1 MLDPAT
7 PRLGITGLGSVGLR
21 LAVEFGKQ
29 FPTVGF
35 DSHETRIQQL
45 KAGIDHTL
53 EVTYLLPAAA
63 VDGRL

>member
-1 MLDPAT
+1 MFDLAT
-7 PRLGITGLGSVGLR
+7 PRLGIIGLGSVGLP
-21 LAVEFGKQ
+21 LAMEFGKQ

-35 DSHETRIQQL
+35 
-45 KAGIDHTL
+45 